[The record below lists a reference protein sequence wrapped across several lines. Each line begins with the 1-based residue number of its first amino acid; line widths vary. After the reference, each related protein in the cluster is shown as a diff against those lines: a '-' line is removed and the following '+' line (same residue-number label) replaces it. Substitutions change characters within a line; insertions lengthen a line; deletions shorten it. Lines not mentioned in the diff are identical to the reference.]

1 MNDSTDVL
9 PNGKLLVA
17 REVYDRGLASREYG
31 FSRGPSLELLFM
43 TKRGQREQNST
54 KRQNS
59 SAFGLGP

>member
-31 FSRGPSLELLFM
+31 FCRGPSLELLFM
-43 TKRGQREQNST
+43 SKRGHRIQRGRATRGQIAG
-54 KRQNS
+54 Q
-59 SAFGLGP
+59 A